1 MQGENEVAIY
11 GNSSPVEDM
20 IGNMLREIAEVRQMI
35 AALREELHACQVPT
49 QSDAAFPE
57 RALKWSV

>member
-11 GNSSPVEDM
+11 GNPSPVEEM
-20 IGNMLREIAEVRQMI
+20 LGNMLREIAEVRQMI

-49 QSDAAFPE
+49 QSVAAFPE